1 MSVVISLI
9 LSLISITIIFLLT
22 FDKSAFDKVSEIQ
35 LNWLLIAIL
44 LHILSWVV
52 WGLRISVMS
61 GYIDRRYRVNLR
73 EGTSIAL
80 SNLFLAAITPSM
92 AGGEPVR
99 IRMLSKKGMGTGKSS
114 ALVLGERVFDGFFIL
129 ILVPVSLY
137 IFSTYIESE
146 NIRMCLTVGLV
157 LFIAGMTFFVYSVL
171 RPQLFKR
178 MLKKLV
184 KIIRIKEMDKIFC
197 MIDEFVEG
205 FQRGTKEIFKMKNK
219 AGIAIVFL
227 LTAVYW
233 FLEFLIPS
241 CILKGLNQNPII
253 LQSISAQILLV
264 ILVTLP
270 LTPGA
275 SGIAEGG
282 AALLYSAIIPER
294 ATLGLLIL
302 AWRFITYYM
311 NIIVGGIFQYKFF
324 KSFFSKEKKQKE

>member
-1 MSVVISLI
+1 MPVIISLI
-9 LSLISITIIFLLT
+9 LSLISITIIFLFT
-22 FDKSAFDKVSEIQ
+22 FDKSSFDKLSQIQ
-35 LNWLLIAIL
+35 INWLMIAIL

-52 WGLRISVMS
+52 WGLRIPIMS
-61 GYIDRRYRVNLR
+61 GYVDRRYRVNLR

-99 IRMLSKKGMGTGKSS
+99 IRILSKKGMGTGKST

-129 ILVPVSLY
+129 ALIPISLY
-137 IFSTYIESE
+137 IFSTYIKSE
-146 NIRMCLTVGLV
+146 NIRICLTVGLT
-157 LFIAGMTFFVYSVL
+157 LFIAGMVFFVYSIL
-171 RPQLFKR
+171 RPQSLKR
-178 MLKKLV
+178 ILKKLA
-184 KIIRIKEMDKIFC
+184 KNIRIKEVEKIFH
-197 MIDEFVEG
+197 MIDEFIEG
-205 FQRGTKEIFKMKNK
+205 FQKGIREIFKMKNK
-219 AGIAIVFL
+219 TGIIIVFL

-264 ILVTLP
+264 LLVTLP

-282 AALLYSAIIPER
+282 AALLYSAIIPDR
-294 ATLGLLIL
+294 STLGLLIL
-302 AWRFITYYM
+302 TWRFITYYM
-311 NIIVGGIFQYKFF
+311 NIFVGGLFQYKFF
-324 KSFFSKEKKQKE
+324 KSFFPKEKK